1 MSKII
6 TFVIGTGAN
15 KKIGLKTGEE
25 LKDSISKSLGILFDK
40 WRRVQISGDEL
51 IYHSLNRYI
60 HAQGWE

>member
-40 WRRVQISGDEL
+40 WRSPK
-51 IYHSLNRYI
+51 
-60 HAQGWE
+60 